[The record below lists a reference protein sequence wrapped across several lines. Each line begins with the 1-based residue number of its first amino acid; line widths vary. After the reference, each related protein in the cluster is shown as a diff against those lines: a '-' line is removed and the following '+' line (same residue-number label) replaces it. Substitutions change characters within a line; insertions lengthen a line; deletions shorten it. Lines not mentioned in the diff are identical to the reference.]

1 MAYRRGGSP
10 IATVWCWGSNMDDQ
24 IPGGSSSTPVAIDLV
39 AGGFNL
45 PATDRDGGSMS
56 TMLLLLAG
64 LTAAAG
70 TGLFVRERAVAAAR
84 LRRTN

>member
-1 MAYRRGGSP
+1 MSLGHRRFLNLFQLQ
-10 IATVWCWGSNMDDQ
+10 V
-24 IPGGSSSTPVAIDLV
+24 DLV

-56 TMLLLLAG
+56 TILLLLAG
-64 LTAAAG
+64 LTAVAG